1 MPKLYTN
8 ANSVY
13 TEWQLLVHAGLFEFV
28 AILKKTELLIFKT
41 PSLCIRMFRHVL
53 IYGNSVYTELLF
65 S

>member
-41 PSLCIRMFRHVL
+41 PSLCIRMF
-53 IYGNSVYTELLF
+53 
-65 S
+65 